1 MATKKT
7 NSKKPTTKKSTAKK
21 SNNSRSMAA
30 KGYVRAPKETKV
42 EVVDAK
48 KQEEVKE
55 SVKALVREE
64 EVKEAKKEV
73 KKTKK
78 FDFKKYLTGRNIG
91 IVAGAVV
98 VLFVIILIIVNC
110 NNQEKKLSK
119 YMKQLGKVYYEE
131 IYLPSF
137 KDDATKEATLSKF
150 TVTGINTDLENLV
163 RAVSN
168 RNGMPTDE
176 EILAKF
182 VNKKTDKKCNQSS
195 TRIYF
200 YPSEPYGTKDY
211 KIEVKLDC
219 GFNEK

>member
-7 NSKKPTTKKSTAKK
+7 SGKKTAAKKSTAKK
-21 SNNSRSMAA
+21 TNNSRSMAA
-30 KGYVRAPKETKV
+30 KGYVKAPKETKV
-42 EVVDAK
+42 EVVETK

-55 SVKALVREE
+55 NVKALVREE
-64 EVKEAKKEV
+64 EKPVKKESKKAKKFNF
-73 KKTKK
+73 KKCLTKK
-78 FDFKKYLTGRNIG
+78 NIG
-91 IVAGAVV
+91 IAAGILV
-98 VLFVIILIIVNC
+98 VLVAIILIIVNC